1 MRIRIVRPGAVSRAP
16 GALSSLVCIAL
27 LGALLARPAGAQAPA
42 AGEIAALRAEIAT
55 LREEYDRRLA
65 ELEARLSA
73 LAAEPAPP
81 ADTAEVAPA
90 APEAPAAEELTEEQ
104 IAAELG
110 LSPTGAPAP
119 GVAESAPA
127 APATTPSASYFNPAM
142 SVIGN
147 LVGIAGDEDPFEE
160 SRALELRESEVSLQ
174 AAIDPYAKGDL
185 FLAFSNEGVE
195 VEEGFVTFTALP
207 GDLLVRAG
215 KMRVAFGKTN
225 PLHGHVLPWADT
237 PLPLSNLLG
246 GEEGWVGTGV
256 SAARLIPLPADTF
269 SEATLMVLDGEAEG
283 LFEPE
288 ERSDLSY
295 ALRYR
300 VFRDLT
306 EATNLD
312 LGASWGRGLNGSE
325 EGAETTLQGFDAT
338 LRWKPLRTA
347 LYRSFVLRGEAIRSR
362 REGPGGTQDS
372 LGWFIAA
379 DHQLAR
385 RWFVGGRWESAERAD
400 DETLRDTGRSLAL
413 TFKPSEFSLLRGQL
427 RRRDYALLGTT
438 DELLLQLQF
447 AMGAHGAHP
456 F

>member
-1 MRIRIVRPGAVSRAP
+1 MISRRFRSGSLRRTLGVPVGIVFLLMLWEGAA
-16 GALSSLVCIAL
+16 A
-27 LGALLARPAGAQAPA
+27 AQQATP
-42 AGEIAALRAEIAT
+42 EEVAALRAEISAV
-55 LREEYDRRLA
+55 RAEYDRRLS
-65 ELEARLSA
+65 ELESRLSA
-73 LAAEPAPP
+73 LAGSSTEAAATIPSRDAALAEAAPP
-81 ADTAEVAPA
+81 EAAPA
-90 APEAPAAEELTEEQ
+90 EAREEELTEEQ
-104 IAAELG
+104 VAAELG
-110 LSPTGAPAP
+110 L
-119 GVAESAPA
+119 PA
-127 APATTPSASYFNPAM
+127 APSPPSSAASPSASYFNPAM

-147 LVGIAGDEDPFEE
+147 VVGVAGDENPFEE

-347 LYRSFVLRGEAIRSR
+347 LYRSFILRGEAIRSR

-372 LGWFIAA
+372 LGWFVAA

-385 RWFVGGRWESAERAD
+385 RWFVGGRYESAERAD
-400 DETLRDTGRSLAL
+400 DETLRDAGRSLAL

>member
-1 MRIRIVRPGAVSRAP
+1 MISRRFRSGSLRRTLSVPVGIVFLLTLGEGAA
-16 GALSSLVCIAL
+16 A
-27 LGALLARPAGAQAPA
+27 AQQATP
-42 AGEIAALRAEIAT
+42 EEVAALRAEISAV
-55 LREEYDRRLA
+55 RAEYDRRLS
-65 ELEARLSA
+65 ELESRLSA
-73 LAAEPAPP
+73 LAGSSTEAAATIPSGDAALAEAAPPEPAP
-81 ADTAEVAPA
+81 AEAR
-90 APEAPAAEELTEEQ
+90 EEELTEEQ
-104 IAAELG
+104 VAAELG
-110 LSPTGAPAP
+110 LS
-119 GVAESAPA
+119 A
-127 APATTPSASYFNPAM
+127 APSPPSSAASPSASYFNPAM

-147 LVGIAGDEDPFEE
+147 VVGVAGDENPFEQ

-246 GEEGWVGTGV
+246 GDEGWVGTGV

-325 EGAETTLQGFDAT
+325 EGAETTLQGFDLT

-362 REGPGGTQDS
+362 REGPGDTQDS
-372 LGWFIAA
+372 LGWFVAA

-385 RWFVGGRWESAERAD
+385 RWFVGGRYESAERAD